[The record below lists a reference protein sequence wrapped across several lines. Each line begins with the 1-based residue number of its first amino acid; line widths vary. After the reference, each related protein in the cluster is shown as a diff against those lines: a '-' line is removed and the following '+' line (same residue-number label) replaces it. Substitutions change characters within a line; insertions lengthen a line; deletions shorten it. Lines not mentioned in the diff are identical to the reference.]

1 MPRFPAL
8 PLSNHPVVN
17 LFTNHEQNSSSR
29 RCRNAQHSAFF
40 RQRFS
45 NTHTRQFPLGQIP
58 RKRLLLRASAK
69 PLLARALL
77 RVRRAAAA
85 NDRAKA
91 GVFAHSPHRALGCR
105 RRMQHTRFGGQ
116 QYFGRHRKRY
126 CSAPPFDA
134 NQSRFFKRSNGAKAF
149 SQISFRRNRKIRLH
163 RHGAAFNK
171 PRKRIIFTRKTC
183 CRMGQSNPRRPCDLR
198 IGVNVRNFAC
208 ILKVYPKFLSNCEFQ
223 RLSLMIS

>member
-1 MPRFPAL
+1 MSRIQTPAAVETHSIPPFFGSDSQILILGSFPSVKSRESGFYYGHPQNRFWRVLSSVFDAPL
-8 PLSNHPVVN
+8 PQ
-17 LFTNHEQNSSSR
+17 TIEQK
-29 RCRNAQHSAFF
+29 QEF
-40 RQRFS
+40 
-45 NTHTRQFPLGQIP
+45 
-58 RKRLLLRASAK
+58 
-69 PLLARALL
+69 
-77 RVRRAAAA
+77 
-85 NDRAKA
+85 
-91 GVFAHSPHRALGCR
+91 FAHSLYRALGCR

-134 NQSRFFKRSNGAKAF
+134 NQSRFFKRSNGEKAF

-183 CRMGQSNPRRPCDLR
+183 CRMGQRNPHRPCDLR

-208 ILKVYPKFLSNCEFQ
+208 ILKVYPKF
-223 RLSLMIS
+223 SLLEKIPC